1 MSVYLSPSFRLSLS
15 LLSLSLSLSFSFSF
29 SLSFSLSLSRR
40 SRSFS
45 LSSDRLERDEGDLC
59 QCEEHS
65 LTPSPLSS
73 FHSSSLLLLLLLLLH
88 YLSSS
93 SPSLFPSPDLSS
105 SLFVSLSTLILTL
118 MTGDGPDGPLAFPG
132 LPIYGNNIN
141 EYIYIYFII

>member
-15 LLSLSLSLSFSFSF
+15 LLSLSLSLSLSFSF

-73 FHSSSLLLLLLLLLH
+73 FHSSSLLLLLLLLLLLH

-105 SLFVSLSTLILTL
+105 SLFVSLYLDLDADDRRSRRSTR
-118 MTGDGPDGPLAFPG
+118 FS
-132 LPIYGNNIN
+132 
-141 EYIYIYFII
+141 YIWK